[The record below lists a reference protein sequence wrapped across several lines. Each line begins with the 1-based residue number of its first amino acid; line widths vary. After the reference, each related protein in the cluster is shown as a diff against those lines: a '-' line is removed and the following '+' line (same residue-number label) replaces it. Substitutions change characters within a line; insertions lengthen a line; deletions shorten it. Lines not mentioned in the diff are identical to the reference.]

1 MNNLKLYAF
10 YFSPTGGVRNVLDI
24 FLSEW
29 NCEKTLIDLSDNKA
43 NLSNIAFNKD
53 DICVFAVPSFSGR
66 VPQFIIPI
74 ISGIDGKGAKAI
86 LIAGFGNRAF
96 DDTLLELF
104 NTLTESDFLCFAA
117 MAVVTRHSVL
127 PKYGESRPDSN
138 DISQIKGFSE
148 KCRNAVI
155 QDVNSVTVSG
165 NYPYRK
171 YQSIPIKPKVG
182 KSCNGC
188 GLCAKVCPVNAIDP
202 QRLNKTDKNKC
213 ISCLKCVAQCPR
225 HARYIN
231 KFVLKIAE
239 IKMNKLC
246 ADRKENSFF
255 IAQS

>member
-1 MNNLKLYAF
+1 MNNYKLYAF
-10 YFSPTGGVRNVLDI
+10 YFSPTGGVKNILDI

-29 NCEKTLIDLSDNKA
+29 NCDKTLIGLSDKADLSD
-43 NLSNIAFNKD
+43 ITFNKD

-74 ISGIDGKGAKAI
+74 ISGMDGAGAKTI
-86 LIAGFGNRAF
+86 LVTGFGNRAF

-104 NTLTESDFLCFAA
+104 NTLTESNFLCFAA
-117 MAVVTRHSVL
+117 MAAVTRHSVL
-127 PKYGESRPDSN
+127 PRYGKGRPDSK
-138 DISQIKGFSE
+138 DITQIKEFSE
-148 KCRNAVI
+148 KCRNAVN
-155 QDVNSVTVSG
+155 QEVNSITVSG
-165 NYPYRK
+165 NFPYRK
-171 YQSIPIKPKVG
+171 YQSVPINPKVG

-188 GLCAKVCPVNAIDP
+188 GLCAKECPVNAIDP

-213 ISCLKCVAQCPR
+213 ISCLRCVAQCPS

-231 KFVLKIAE
+231 KFILKIAE
-239 IKMNKLC
+239 IGMKKLC